1 MGNLIWHD
9 LGRFISI
16 TASVYA
22 VWSSFFGF
30 YYRKFFWDFVG
41 GTLRDPGGI
50 QPAPGAAVFITL
62 IVKAPIIQILAMIL
76 GMMIVALEYSLP
88 LVKGLA
94 LYRSFVVRIVLL
106 FFQSFLCILYYQV
119 TWVDS
124 TMLASEIISKI
135 PVSYDNGL
143 ASGSLFFFPST
154 VNIHNE
160 LGVDFEIRLCP
171 ALQKKPRLPTPH
183 FNGGA
188 DEPVTEPLANVDPF
202 APPYDP
208 GLLVG
213 ELISEEISQQYV
225 VLMNKYS
232 VVPRHF
238 LLITKEYQSQTSPLM
253 PDDLLQAYA
262 LLVAGKKAGKKMFAF
277 YNCGDLSGASQPHK
291 HLQFIETEDEG
302 PPIEVLAGSISL
314 ESPGKPFSIERLP
327 WANHVFRFPSNLPS
341 SPVHKR
347 EPILAD
353 AFISLLDLVIST
365 VRYDPT
371 YPAGLPSY
379 NVILTLEHMHLIPRR
394 FENHTLESTGDD
406 LSVNSMGFAGM
417 LLVKSERELEAV
429 KTEGLGKILRSVAL
443 QSVHDLQVAG
453 STRDID
459 GDATSML

>member
-1 MGNLIWHD
+1 
-9 LGRFISI
+9 
-16 TASVYA
+16 
-22 VWSSFFGF
+22 
-30 YYRKFFWDFVG
+30 
-41 GTLRDPGGI
+41 
-50 QPAPGAAVFITL
+50 
-62 IVKAPIIQILAMIL
+62 
-76 GMMIVALEYSLP
+76 
-88 LVKGLA
+88 
-94 LYRSFVVRIVLL
+94 
-106 FFQSFLCILYYQV
+106 
-119 TWVDS
+119 
-124 TMLASEIISKI
+124 MLASEIIPKI

-188 DEPVTEPLANVDPF
+188 DEPVSEPLANVDPF

-291 HLQFIETEDEG
+291 HLQFIETEDDG
-302 PPIEVLAGSISL
+302 PPIESLAGSISL

-394 FENHTLESTGDD
+394 FENHTIESTGDD

-443 QSVHDLQVAG
+443 QSVHDIQVAG

>member
-1 MGNLIWHD
+1 
-9 LGRFISI
+9 
-16 TASVYA
+16 
-22 VWSSFFGF
+22 
-30 YYRKFFWDFVG
+30 
-41 GTLRDPGGI
+41 
-50 QPAPGAAVFITL
+50 
-62 IVKAPIIQILAMIL
+62 
-76 GMMIVALEYSLP
+76 
-88 LVKGLA
+88 
-94 LYRSFVVRIVLL
+94 
-106 FFQSFLCILYYQV
+106 
-119 TWVDS
+119 
-124 TMLASEIISKI
+124 MLAPEIISKI
-135 PVSYDNGL
+135 PASYESGL

-154 VNIHNE
+154 VNIHPE

-171 ALQKKPRLPTPH
+171 ALQKKPKLPTPH
-183 FNGGA
+183 FDSNIV
-188 DEPVTEPLANVDPF
+188 EPVSEPLDPF

-208 GLLVG
+208 GLFVG
-213 ELISEEISQQYV
+213 ELSSEEISEQYV

-262 LLVAGKKAGKKMFAF
+262 LLVAGKKAGKNMFAF

-291 HLQFIETEDEG
+291 HLQFIEAEDEG
-302 PPIEVLAGSISL
+302 PPIEAVARAISL
-314 ESPGKPFSIERLP
+314 ESPGRPFSIERLP

-341 SPVHKR
+341 SSVDKR

-365 VRYDPT
+365 IRHDPT

-394 FENHTLESTGDD
+394 FENHTLEKTGDD

-429 KTEGLGKILRSVAL
+429 KVEGLGKILRAVAL
-443 QSVHDLQVAG
+443 QSVHDIQVAG
-453 STRDID
+453 ITKDID
-459 GDATSML
+459 GDAMSML